1 MDWLVDAFNWTIPV
15 AGGGLLMREV
25 LGNVFGLASALGGM
39 ARKVAD
45 PVHRRVQILVQRRVV
60 GVQRDAGHDRV
71 VLLGQ
76 SHRLGRAWVR
86 IATKVPVL
94 TIIVV
99 VLGIGALAIP
109 ARDLE
114 LALPDQGTEEEGTS
128 ARDTYDLIT
137 EEFGPGYNGP
147 LLVTADIIN
156 TDDPLAVVEDLEDR
170 ITALDG
176 ANFEARPG
184 QLTFIV
190 GESGS
195 GKSTLLSAAA
205 GLITP
210 DSGSV
215 LLDDTEVTDRV
226 RLDKIGMIF
235 QQANLIA
242 ALNVRDQLLVTD
254 HIRGVKPRR
263 DRAEELLATVGLEG
277 LGDRRIG
284 EMSGGQRQRVG
295 IARALMGEPEL
306 LLADEPTASLDAD
319 RSQEIVALLRELAT
333 ERDIA
338 CGFVTHDRSLIE
350 SSDEVFEMGVSAP
363 AYA

>member
-1 MDWLVDAFNWTIPV
+1 M
-15 AGGGLLMREV
+15 
-25 LGNVFGLASALGGM
+25 
-39 ARKVAD
+39 
-45 PVHRRVQILVQRRVV
+45 
-60 GVQRDAGHDRV
+60 
-71 VLLGQ
+71 
-76 SHRLGRAWVR
+76 
-86 IATKVPVL
+86 
-94 TIIVV
+94 
-99 VLGIGALAIP
+99 
-109 ARDLE
+109 LE
-114 LALPDQGTEEEGTS
+114 LNDVTVSFKDGQEMRTVLDH
-128 ARDTYDLIT
+128 L
-137 EEFGPGYNGP
+137 EFTAKPG
-147 LLVTADIIN
+147 
-156 TDDPLAVVEDLEDR
+156 EM
-170 ITALDG
+170 
-176 ANFEARPG
+176 
-184 QLTFIV
+184 TFII

-195 GKSTLLSAAA
+195 GKSTLLSVAA
-205 GLITP
+205 GLIKP
-210 DSGSV
+210 DSGTAKLNGV
-215 LLDDTEVTDRV
+215 EVDNEV
-226 RLDKIGMIF
+226 RRDKIGMIF

-319 RSQEIVALLRELAT
+319 RSQEIVALLRDLAT

-363 AYA
+363 TYA